1 MISNSFSV
9 FNFRMESITQ
19 KSKKYEL
26 TYLQNLYTG
35 TIHKDLTFEEMFLGF
50 CNSHSDLNDDK
61 DDNRTFSITSKGE
74 WVSYPTDTKPI
85 FRYIT
90 GTISSGEYGLISNLV
105 NIDTN
110 EVEFKRREKH
120 ADVMPFHFIVAVPVG
135 ANCHT
140 GAIGFQNIGSYGVK
154 TVFHKFLTNYLRQDE
169 FRIKLRAQIHTQ
181 VTDEYVEAILNSLH
195 VQKIT
200 FIDKENDDRYS
211 DGETQF
217 GFTSKEVI
225 LKNPLKQN
233 LLRRALSDI
242 FQGKRTVRD
251 VFEIEGIDNYD
262 ETKVTIDTNGVTR
275 TLTIGNLEKLRFAE
289 TIDINNYRESD
300 PEKVAQLEK
309 TMIEKVHRYLV
320 QMKLIESEG

>member
-1 MISNSFSV
+1 MVSYSFSV

-26 TYLQNLYTG
+26 TYLQNLYAG
-35 TIHKDLTFEEMFLGF
+35 TIHEDLKFEDMFLEF
-50 CNSHSDLNDDK
+50 CNAHENLNDDK
-61 DDNRTFSITSKGE
+61 DDNRTFSISSKGK
-74 WVSYPTDTKPI
+74 WANYPSSDEPI

-105 NIDTN
+105 NVDTN

-120 ADVMPFHFIVAVPVG
+120 ADVMSFHFIVAVPVG
-135 ANCHT
+135 MNCHT

-154 TVFHKFLTNYLRQDE
+154 TVFHKFLTNYLRRDI
-169 FRIKLRAQIHTQ
+169 FHIKLRAQIHTQ
-181 VTDEYVEAILNSLH
+181 VTDEYVEAILSSLH
-195 VQKIT
+195 VRKIT

-225 LKNPLKQN
+225 LKNPLKQAP
-233 LLRRALSDI
+233 LRRMLSDV
-242 FQGKRTVRD
+242 FQGRRTVREI
-251 VFEIEGIDNYD
+251 FEIEGINNYD
-262 ETKVTIDTNGVTR
+262 ETKVTIDNSGVTR

-289 TIDINNYRESD
+289 TIDINDYKESD

-309 TMIEKVHRYLV
+309 TMIEKVYRYLV
-320 QMKLIESEG
+320 QMRLVESEG